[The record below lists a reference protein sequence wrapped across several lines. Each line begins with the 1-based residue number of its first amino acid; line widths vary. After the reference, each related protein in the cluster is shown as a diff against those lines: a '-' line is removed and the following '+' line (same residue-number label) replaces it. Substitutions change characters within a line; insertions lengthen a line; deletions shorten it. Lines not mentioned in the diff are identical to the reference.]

1 MAWTSSLV
9 SGKTTAS
16 GSAWRMM
23 RLATGVVFA
32 DGGSGRQV
40 GAGHGAELLE
50 KRFGRSHGCYRTAGS
65 SIVIVPLPAS
75 ISTFAPTGS
84 VHCGVW

>member
-1 MAWTSSLV
+1 
-9 SGKTTAS
+9 
-16 GSAWRMM
+16 MM
-23 RLATGVVFA
+23 RLATGVVFP
-32 DGGSGRQV
+32 DGWSCRQV
-40 GAGHGAELLE
+40 GTGHGAELLE

-65 SIVIVPLPAS
+65 SIAMVPLPAS